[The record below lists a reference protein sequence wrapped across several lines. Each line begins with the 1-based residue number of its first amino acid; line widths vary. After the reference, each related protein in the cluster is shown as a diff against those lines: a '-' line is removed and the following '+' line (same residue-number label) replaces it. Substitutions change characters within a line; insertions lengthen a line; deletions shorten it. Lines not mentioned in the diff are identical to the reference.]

1 MSDAQPHKSK
11 PVFKQWHLAKHPTGV
26 PTPDCF
32 TLAEI
37 EMPELEDG
45 QVFIRTHYFS
55 LDPGMRGRLSG
66 DSYAA
71 GLKIGDV
78 IESAGIGEIIASK
91 SERFAIGDRVMG
103 GLGWSEGNVFAD
115 RGLQKLDPQLFDD
128 KVSITAT
135 IGVLGVPGLTA
146 WFGLK
151 DLGAPQ
157 AGETLLISSAA
168 GPVGATAGQIGKSLG
183 LKVIGIAG
191 GPDKCAY
198 LKDLGFDAVIDYKA
212 EAELERAMRTACKSL
227 DATGI
232 DIYFDNVGAAMLD
245 AAIVNMN
252 MGGRIV
258 VSGQV
263 AEYNRETPVGIR
275 QTTQFIT
282 HRLRMQGL
290 VVYDYRKG
298 FVEAQAAMGQMIRDG
313 ALRYTEDISD
323 GIERAPAAYQALFA
337 GANFGRRLIKT
348 I

>member
-1 MSDAQPHKSK
+1 MSDT
-11 PVFKQWHLAKHPTGV
+11 FKQWTLAKHPSGV

-32 TLAEI
+32 KLVETAI
-37 EMPELEDG
+37 PELADG
-45 QVFIRTHYFS
+45 QVFICTHYFS

-71 GLKIGDV
+71 GLKIGDI

-91 SERFAIGDRVMG
+91 SDRFAVGDMVMG
-103 GLGWSEGNVFAD
+103 GLGWSEGNVFPD
-115 RGLQKLDPQLFDD
+115 RGLQKLDPAMFDD
-128 KVSITAT
+128 KVSMSAT

-157 AGETLLISSAA
+157 QGETLLISSAA
-168 GPVGATAGQIGKSLG
+168 GPVGATAGQLGKAMG
-183 LKVIGIAG
+183 LKVIGLAG
-191 GPDKCAY
+191 GSNKCAY
-198 LKDLGFDAVIDYKA
+198 LNDLGFDETIDYKA
-212 EAELERAMRTACKSL
+212 APELPRAIRAACKEIGS
-227 DATGI
+227 DGV
-232 DIYFDNVGAAMLD
+232 DIYFDNVGGAMLD
-245 AAIVNMN
+245 AAILTMN

-275 QTTQFIT
+275 NTTHFIT

-298 FVEAQAAMGQMIRDG
+298 FVEAQAAMAQMIRDG
-313 ALRYTEDISD
+313 QLAYREDISD
-323 GIERAPAAYQALFA
+323 GIERAPSAYEALFA
-337 GANFGRRLIKT
+337 GANLGRRLIKT

>member
-1 MSDAQPHKSK
+1 MNET
-11 PVFKQWHLAKHPTGV
+11 FKQWTLAKHPSGV

-32 TLAEI
+32 KLI
-37 EMPELEDG
+37 ETAMPELEDG

-71 GLKIGDV
+71 GLQIGDN

-91 SERFAIGDRVMG
+91 SERFAIGDMVMG
-103 GLGWSEGNVFAD
+103 GLGWSEGNVFPD
-115 RGLQKLDPQLFDD
+115 RGLQKLDPVMFDD
-128 KVSITAT
+128 KVSMSAT

-157 AGETLLISSAA
+157 EGETLLISSAA
-168 GPVGATAGQIGKSLG
+168 GPVGATAGQLGKALG

-198 LKDLGFDAVIDYKA
+198 LRDLGFDAAIDYKA
-212 EAELERAMRTACKSL
+212 AAELPRAMRTTCKEIGS
-227 DATGI
+227 DGI
-232 DIYFDNVGAAMLD
+232 NIYFDNVGGSMLD
-245 AAIVNMN
+245 AAIVNMK

-275 QTTQFIT
+275 HTTRFIT

-290 VVYDYRKG
+290 VVYDYRSG
-298 FVEAQAAMGQMIRDG
+298 FVEAQAAMAQMIRDG
-313 ALRYTEDISD
+313 QLRYREDISA
-323 GIERAPAAYQALFA
+323 GIERAPSAYEALFA
-337 GANFGRRLIKT
+337 GANLGRRLIKT

>member
-1 MSDAQPHKSK
+1 MGQS
-11 PVFKQWHLAKHPTGV
+11 FKQWRLAAHPSGV
-26 PTPDCF
+26 PGPEHF
-32 TLAEI
+32 ELAEI
-37 EMPELEDG
+37 DLPELADG

-71 GLKIGDV
+71 GLQIGEV

-91 SERFAIGDRVMG
+91 SERFQIGDMVMG

-115 RGLQKLDPQLFDD
+115 RGLQKLDPSLFDEQ
-128 KVSITAT
+128 VSMTAT

-146 WFGLK
+146 WFGLQ
-151 DLGAPQ
+151 DLGNPQ
-157 AGETLLISSAA
+157 EGETLLISSAA
-168 GPVGATAGQIGKSLG
+168 GPVGATAGQIGKALG
-183 LKVIGIAG
+183 LRVIGIAG
-191 GPDKCAY
+191 GAEKCAY
-198 LKDLGFDAVIDYKA
+198 LTDLGFDAAIDYKA
-212 EAELERAMRTACKSL
+212 ESDLAAAMRAACP
-227 DATGI
+227 DAV
-232 DIYFDNVGAAMLD
+232 DIYFDNVGGAMLD
-245 AAIVNMN
+245 AAILNMK

-263 AEYNRETPVGIR
+263 AEYNREKPEGIR
-275 QTTQFIT
+275 HTTHFIT

-298 FVEAQAAMGQMIRDG
+298 FVEAQGTLAQMIRDG
-313 ALRYTEDISD
+313 KLRYTEDITD
-323 GIERAPAAYQALFA
+323 GIEDAPSAYAALFA

>member
-1 MSDAQPHKSK
+1 MSETSK
-11 PVFKQWHLAKHPTGV
+11 PVFKQWTLAKHPSGV

-32 TLAEI
+32 KLVEN
-37 EMPELEDG
+37 EMPVLEDG

-71 GLKIGDV
+71 GLQIGDI
-78 IESAGIGEIIASK
+78 IESAGLGEIIASK
-91 SERFAIGDRVMG
+91 SDRFAVGDMVMG
-103 GLGWSEGNVFAD
+103 GLGWSEGNVFPD
-115 RGLQKLDPQLFDD
+115 RGLQKLDPAMFDD
-128 KVSITAT
+128 KVSMTAT

-157 AGETLLISSAA
+157 DGETLLISSAA
-168 GPVGATAGQIGKSLG
+168 GPVGATAGQLGKSLG
-183 LKVIGIAG
+183 LTVIGIAG

-198 LKDLGFDAVIDYKA
+198 LRDLGFDAVIDYKA
-212 EAELERAMRTACKSL
+212 EADLVAAIGQAAPK
-227 DATGI
+227 GV
-232 DIYFDNVGAAMLD
+232 DIYFDNVGGTMLD
-245 AAIVNMN
+245 AAIINMA

-263 AEYNRETPVGIR
+263 SEYNRDTPVGIR
-275 QTTQFIT
+275 QTTPFIT

-290 VVYDYRKG
+290 VVYDYRKD
-298 FVEAQAAMGQMIRDG
+298 FVTAQAAMAQMIRDG